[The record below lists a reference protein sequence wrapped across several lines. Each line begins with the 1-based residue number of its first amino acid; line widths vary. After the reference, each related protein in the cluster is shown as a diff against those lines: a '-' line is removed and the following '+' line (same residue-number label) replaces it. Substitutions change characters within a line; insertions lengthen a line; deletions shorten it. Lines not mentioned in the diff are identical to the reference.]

1 MKIKTDRVLSLFCRY
16 RTTCRRAATAAPSS
30 SGRPSDLRQ
39 LSNVNVSGDLTICKW
54 IKPSV
59 IVLSACGYCIHRKSF
74 PNCLPCR
81 VPVQVPPRAHFRLWS
96 GGGAVQGELR
106 PDVGQGD
113 AADGGL
119 ARGPAAVGHAPP
131 QAHPKVR
138 LQGMYRDLTLH
149 CILLNQCGYPLFI
162 FIS

>member
-1 MKIKTDRVLSLFCRY
+1 MFCQPVDIVY
-16 RTTCRRAATAAPSS
+16 TKASS
-30 SGRPSDLRQ
+30 HDY
-39 LSNVNVSGDLTICKW
+39 I
-54 IKPSV
+54 
-59 IVLSACGYCIHRKSF
+59 
-74 PNCLPCR
+74 PCR
-81 VPVQVPPRAHFRLWS
+81 VPVQVPPRAHFRLWA
-96 GGGAVQGELR
+96 GCGAVQGELR

-149 CILLNQCGYPLFI
+149 CILLNQCGYP
-162 FIS
+162 ISSLASTHLGLSLERGAGLSNKHTFQRWHSPTSSNRFQFRRRSYVSRNLALA